1 MALPKIEPL
10 SSEFEVSQNDSNAVK
25 VEIEKLGKVIFEKTN
40 TSLKSATQ
48 AVISDVPSMIQTLTQ
63 EIESGPIDT
72 FGNAINKLVRLTQ
85 ELGINLYDY
94 NEQLGKTVDRFIGKQ
109 EDLEKE
115 LSSLRE
121 KGIRAEINERGDAI
135 KILTQKEIQAYEK
148 DRKENLKSIEKNK
161 EEIETR
167 TEILNNLKETEKVKR
182 KEIENE
188 IKSRNRNIEGLEK
201 ENEQIDKRTNTT
213 ADTGRDIGGFSKI
226 AELKE
231 AFMVIPDTIAE
242 VATGFKDVGKS
253 IFQGI
258 AAFIGD
264 PMKAISKAFKGIA
277 NIFRTARLM
286 IAIKV
291 LALIAAFQFVA
302 ERIEMIGDIFRNI
315 WSKITGFFKGIID
328 YIKNSKIGKL
338 LGFGKDDDDKKP
350 KREIKNMDENTYDI
364 GAETNIGDDTVM
376 VGDENR
382 RTSKDPSFVVDPVTN
397 KIIQPGEEGYEEA
410 RANRLQNTQDYETD
424 AQNFL
429 LQGTGKTVDDMK
441 MVSGNVTADGESTPK
456 QLTTLLDAQ
465 KAAESGN
472 IINVQNN
479 NQIANNTSGGSNATI
494 GFSTHL
500 PDESFINVRKDNTTQ
515 SI

>member
-10 SSEFEVSQNDSNAVK
+10 SSEFEVTKDDSNAVK
-25 VEIEKLGKVIFEKTN
+25 LEIEKLGQAIFEKTN

-85 ELGINLYDY
+85 DLGINLYDY

-258 AAFIGD
+258 AAFIGN

-277 NIFRTARLM
+277 NLFRTARLM
-286 IAIKV
+286 IALKV
-291 LALIAAFQFVA
+291 LAVIAALQFVA
-302 ERIEMIGDIFRNI
+302 ERIEMIGDVFRNI
-315 WSKITGFFKGIID
+315 WGKITDFFKGIID
-328 YIKNSKIGKL
+328 WFKNSKIGKL
-338 LGFGKDDDDKKP
+338 LGFGKGDGDEKPETKGYNKMSDDGMYGIGEDGS
-350 KREIKNMDENTYDI
+350 EIAT
-364 GAETNIGDDTVM
+364 TNIN
-376 VGDENR
+376 DEFLPA
-382 RTSKDPSFVVDPVTN
+382 SKDPTNAPVVDPVTK
-397 KIIQPGEEGYEEA
+397 KIYKKGDPGYEKAYSRRFQTVQSYSDDEQSVNA
-410 RANRLQNTQDYETD
+410 MNELRSVVGDNVGEDKTSSMLKSLESESNNIKPPTIVNIQNNATSNSSQSN
-424 AQNFL
+424 ASN
-429 LQGTGKTVDDMK
+429 
-441 MVSGNVTADGESTPK
+441 VSGFLTHEPD
-456 QLTTLLDAQ
+456 TTL
-465 KAAESGN
+465 KY
-472 IINVQNN
+472 VQ
-479 NQIANNTSGGSNATI
+479 QGSTGSAD
-494 GFSTHL
+494 F
-500 PDESFINVRKDNTTQ
+500 
-515 SI
+515 